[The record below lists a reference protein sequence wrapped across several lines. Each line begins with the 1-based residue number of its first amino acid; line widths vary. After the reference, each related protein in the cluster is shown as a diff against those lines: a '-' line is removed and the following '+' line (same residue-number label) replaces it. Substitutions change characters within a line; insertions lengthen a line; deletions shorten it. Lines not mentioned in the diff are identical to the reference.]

1 MLKSV
6 WKTTLFLLLTC
17 SLSRCD
23 ACCKQF
29 QTHNMR
35 GADCFNSSHERIPQ
49 CLRSDIEVIL
59 FSTMVMFKIIPI
71 ERLQV
76 IDLSWN
82 RIRKIVE
89 DDLKRY
95 KSLKILYLDENMIM
109 NVDENAFTS
118 MTSLE
123 ILDMSW
129 NSFVKIPPKIFQ
141 LPSLRKLFFSYNQN
155 TNILEDIERLK
166 PITSPLQYLE
176 LAFDDLNELPDL
188 GVLPTLFYFNITGN
202 ANVKFNSSK
211 FAGICNL
218 KALNNNDTTASFDDP
233 CECWSLEKWLEGR
246 GVEFQSFSCKAK
258 IGKFLFLICVRGSIK
273 SYQKH
278 FLNLTQSHSDI
289 GRL

>member
-1 MLKSV
+1 
-6 WKTTLFLLLTC
+6 
-17 SLSRCD
+17 
-23 ACCKQF
+23 
-29 QTHNMR
+29 MR

-49 CLRSDIEVIL
+49 CLRSDIE
-59 FSTMVMFKIIPI
+59 
-71 ERLQV
+71 V

-129 NSFVKIPPKIFQ
+129 N
-141 LPSLRKLFFSYNQN
+141 SYNQN

-258 IGKFLFLICVRGSIK
+258 IDSCNRPIAQTDIQIYEDCIKNYEELVMKARMLTIVLPICVLVIVI
-273 SYQKH
+273 SYLFCITYTLNQKKKCSC
-278 FLNLTQSHSDI
+278 TM
-289 GRL
+289 